1 MYMIINKFFI
11 FIILF
16 FYGCFSSVC
25 VLKISGSNAYSI
37 ENDVE
42 KIKQEIMTN
51 GPVEGAFTVYEDFL
65 QYKSGIVLY
74 IMICSHTCNV
84 VCLHRLFACIF
95 SEPTLPTS
103 VCSHILLRPTQIRCS
118 SLQLS

>member
-16 FYGCFSSVC
+16 FCECFSSAS
-25 VLKISGSNAYSI
+25 VLKISGSKAYSI

-42 KIKQEIMTN
+42 KIKREIMTN

-65 QYKSGIVLY
+65 QYKSGTVIY
-74 IMICSHTCNV
+74 EGCSESKE
-84 VCLHRLFACIF
+84 RLRI
-95 SEPTLPTS
+95 LPTQLFHCTRS
-103 VCSHILLRPTQIRCS
+103 VIWCVQ
-118 SLQLS
+118 

>member
-1 MYMIINKFFI
+1 MYMIINNFFI

-16 FYGCFSSVC
+16 FCGCFYSAS
-25 VLKISGSNAYSI
+25 VLKFSGSRAYSI

-65 QYKSGIVLY
+65 QYKSGTVI
-74 IMICSHTCNV
+74 
-84 VCLHRLFACIF
+84 
-95 SEPTLPTS
+95 
-103 VCSHILLRPTQIRCS
+103 
-118 SLQLS
+118 